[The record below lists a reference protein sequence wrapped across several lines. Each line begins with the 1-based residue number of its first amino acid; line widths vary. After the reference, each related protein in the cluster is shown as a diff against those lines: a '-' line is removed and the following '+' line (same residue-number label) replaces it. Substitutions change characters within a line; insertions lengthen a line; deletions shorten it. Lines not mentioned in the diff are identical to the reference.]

1 MDAYS
6 IIITPDAEADLV
18 EISNYIANDLMAPET
33 ALRYVHDVCNETA
46 SDDTYAK

>member
-18 EISNYIANDLMAPET
+18 EIRSTSLTSTENAALKKSVET
-33 ALRYVHDVCNETA
+33 KNPG
-46 SDDTYAK
+46 